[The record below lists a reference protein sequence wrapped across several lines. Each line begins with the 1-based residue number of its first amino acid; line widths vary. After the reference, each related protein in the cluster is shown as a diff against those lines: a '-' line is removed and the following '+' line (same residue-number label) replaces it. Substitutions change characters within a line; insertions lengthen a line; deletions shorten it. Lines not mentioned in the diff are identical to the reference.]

1 MPPIGKADHDIVYVE
16 YDIKAKRI
24 QQAPRKIYLYKR
36 ADMDGLRDHLARYRD
51 SFLSSDH
58 SHMSVNDMWVSFKS
72 EVLAAIER
80 FIPSKMTKTKY
91 SSPWID
97 SSIKR
102 LIKRR
107 DRLYFR
113 ARKSCSPDIKSHYKR
128 FRAHVQKVIRDA
140 YRKHI
145 SGIFSFDTDSAD
157 PDCPRKNEKAKKF
170 WSFVKSLKK
179 DAFGINSLRE
189 NGILKTDTLDKANIC
204 NRQFESA
211 FTRESDTEIPS
222 KGTSP
227 FSPMGEITVDPK
239 GVLKLLNN
247 LNIHKASGPD
257 GLSARVLKECSSE
270 ISVMLALIYNESLAQ
285 GTVPDD
291 WRQANVAPVFKKG
304 EKYNAANY
312 RPVSLTCICC
322 KTLEHIIVSNINKHL
337 AFQSILAD
345 CQHGFRSQRSCETQ
359 LVQFY
364 HDMVS
369 NLDGARD
376 RGQKQTDVIIMDF
389 AKAFDK
395 VPHRRLLYKLGY
407 YGIRGSTHKWISSW
421 LSEGSQKVV
430 LDGQA
435 SDPVPVLSGVPQGSV
450 LGLVLFLIFINDL
463 PDNIRSSVRLFA
475 DDCVLYRNIKS
486 PIDCQILQ
494 DDLDSLSQWE
504 TDWQMKFNVAKCH
517 SLRVTRHLPDKQ
529 ILFDYTLHQQKL
541 EQVQSVKYLGLTNTN
556 NLDWGQHVSEIS
568 CKATKTMGFLRRN
581 LALAPRHTKEVAYKT
596 LVRPQLEY
604 AAPIWKPYHK
614 LQIQEVE
621 KVQRTAARWTC
632 RRWKNTSSVG
642 DMLDELEWPSL
653 EARRDQSSLTFF
665 YKIHSGTVYLDKDK
679 YLTPAPNLQRT
690 RASHDL
696 QYTRYFAYS
705 DALKNSFFPR
715 TIPLWNNLPSSVV
728 SSKTIE
734 EFKGLI

>member
-1 MPPIGKADHDIVYVE
+1 MFHVCHILYSIVSYLYISCSGSITVLDLLLTNSPSPVNRVKGMPPIGKADHDIVYVE

-72 EVLAAIER
+72 AVIAAIER

-107 DRLYFR
+107 DRLHFR
-113 ARKSCSPDIKSHYKR
+113 ARKSSSPDIKSNYKR

-140 YRKHI
+140 YWKHI
-145 SGIFSFDTDSAD
+145 SNIFSFDTDSAD

-189 NGILKTDTLDKANIC
+189 NGILKTDTLDKANI
-204 NRQFESA
+204 SA

-227 FSPMGEITVDPK
+227 FTPMGEITVDPK

-270 ISVMLALIYNESLAQ
+270 ISPMLALIYNESLAQ

-337 AFQSILAD
+337 AFESILAD

-369 NLDGARD
+369 NVDGARD

-389 AKAFDK
+389 AKAFDQ

-421 LSEGSQKVV
+421 LSERSQKVV

-435 SDPVPVLSGVPQGSV
+435 SDPVRSYQGS
-450 LGLVLFLIFINDL
+450 LK
-463 PDNIRSSVRLFA
+463 VR
-475 DDCVLYRNIKS
+475 Y
-486 PIDCQILQ
+486 
-494 DDLDSLSQWE
+494 
-504 TDWQMKFNVAKCH
+504 
-517 SLRVTRHLPDKQ
+517 
-529 ILFDYTLHQQKL
+529 
-541 EQVQSVKYLGLTNTN
+541 
-556 NLDWGQHVSEIS
+556 
-568 CKATKTMGFLRRN
+568 
-581 LALAPRHTKEVAYKT
+581 
-596 LVRPQLEY
+596 
-604 AAPIWKPYHK
+604 
-614 LQIQEVE
+614 
-621 KVQRTAARWTC
+621 
-632 RRWKNTSSVG
+632 
-642 DMLDELEWPSL
+642 
-653 EARRDQSSLTFF
+653 
-665 YKIHSGTVYLDKDK
+665 
-679 YLTPAPNLQRT
+679 
-690 RASHDL
+690 
-696 QYTRYFAYS
+696 
-705 DALKNSFFPR
+705 
-715 TIPLWNNLPSSVV
+715 
-728 SSKTIE
+728 
-734 EFKGLI
+734 